1 MSPPPH
7 PGESAPP
14 LVLDEQALN
23 KLRAL
28 DPSGRAGVLQRV
40 LQTYES
46 SLARLMAQ
54 FVEARRVGDRPALR
68 HVAHTLYSSS
78 ASIGALAFA
87 QSCKAVEQHVRDSD
101 TGDIEPRLDLMADE
115 SQRVAAAVRAMLGKP
130 SQSA

>member
-1 MSPPPH
+1 MPDQ
-7 PGESAPP
+7 AVPP

-23 KLRAL
+23 KLREL
-28 DPSGRAGVLQRV
+28 DPSGRSGVLQRV
-40 LQTYES
+40 LQTYDG

-54 FVEARRVGDRPALR
+54 FAQARSGSDRPALR

-87 QSCKAVEQHVRDSD
+87 QSCKAVEQHVRDAD
-101 TGDIEPRLDLMADE
+101 PGDIEAKLDLMAQE

-130 SQSA
+130 SQPA